1 MSYIGRSVKRIEDFP
16 LLSGRA
22 KFVGDLGFS
31 DQLHMRVVRSPIAF
45 GRLLDIDSSDA
56 RSLSGVISVWT
67 RDDVK
72 DLPPIDFR
80 QVRVE
85 ELTAYRQYVLAKEYV
100 RYVGEP
106 AAVVFAEDSYVA
118 EDAA

>member
-85 ELTAYRQYVLAKEYV
+85 ELTAYRQYVLA
-100 RYVGEP
+100 
-106 AAVVFAEDSYVA
+106 
-118 EDAA
+118 